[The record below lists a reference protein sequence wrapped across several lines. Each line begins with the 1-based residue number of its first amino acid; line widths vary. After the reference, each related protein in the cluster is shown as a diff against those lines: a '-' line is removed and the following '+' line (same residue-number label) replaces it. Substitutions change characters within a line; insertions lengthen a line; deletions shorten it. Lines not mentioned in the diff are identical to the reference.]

1 MFKIKTNLKS
11 ATLAMMALCSATAWA
26 SYPDGYY
33 DSLDGKSGLDLKRA
47 VKAVAADHKAISYGT
62 STWNA
67 FRSTDVITLNGE
79 DYWWDMP
86 RLNNPPDVLPV
97 SALQRLSSVLC
108 SA

>member
-1 MFKIKTNLKS
+1 
-11 ATLAMMALCSATAWA
+11 MMALCSATAWA

-67 FRSTDVITLNGE
+67 FRSTDVMTLNGV
-79 DYWWDMP
+79 DYWWDMYSSRAHQRP
-86 RLNNPPDVLPV
+86 RRNEHRAFRGQQLVG
-97 SALQRLSSVLC
+97 
-108 SA
+108 